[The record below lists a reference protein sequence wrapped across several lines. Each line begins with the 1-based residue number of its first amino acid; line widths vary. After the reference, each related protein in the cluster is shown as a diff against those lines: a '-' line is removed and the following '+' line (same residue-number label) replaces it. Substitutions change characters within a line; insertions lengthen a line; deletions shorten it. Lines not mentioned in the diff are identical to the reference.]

1 MDFPLFLAM
10 TAAEFASC
18 RDFPPQTAYMSCHFS
33 PSGPGLSGT
42 PQWLPPN
49 SVLMITDEIPPNG
62 HDPRQV
68 AQELDRCVSQLKCSA
83 VLLDLQRPA
92 LPEAKAIMK
101 AIASLPCP
109 VAVSEP
115 YAKDFDC
122 GVLLSP
128 PPLWT
133 TLSDHLAPWKGRS
146 IWLEAA
152 MEGAEVTVTE
162 NGSIYTSCIYASL
175 DSSFHSETLHVDYQ
189 TELRTD
195 SACFH
200 LRRSRRCIEELLLE
214 AKALGVENAIG
225 LYQQFRQENAPL

>member
-1 MDFPLFLAM
+1 MKVTKLIR
-10 TAAEFASC
+10 E
-18 RDFPPQTAYMSCHFS
+18 Y
-33 PSGPGLSGT
+33 
-42 PQWLPPN
+42 
-49 SVLMITDEIPPNG
+49 VEE
-62 HDPRQV
+62 QV
-68 AQELDRCVSQLKCSA
+68 ASVYAPAIKKLEDQQKEEAKEREAAKERISQIVEEA
-83 VLLDLQRPA
+83 
-92 LPEAKAIMK
+92 EAKAIMK
-101 AIASLPCP
+101 AVASLPCP

-162 NGSIYTSCIYASL
+162 NGSIYTPCIYAPL

-189 TELRTD
+189 TELRKD

-225 LYQQFRQENAPL
+225 LYQQFR